1 MLGNRSK
8 MRSYNINE
16 LNYSLWRGKSGTVN
30 SQYVND
36 HEFVKEYRKFG
47 YLRDKIAYN
56 IRQINLLNKRR
67 ANSINQFLQTND
79 TEIFSMILID
89 TEIYFV
95 YAKLLLDSL
104 VPVVKYLENSIPKKM
119 KNSFT
124 NLYNKIKQ
132 DGCSDLLLE
141 HIIQN
146 DSDWFRLWINIP
158 RNSMFVHDFT
168 TNGYGG
174 GFHEIDIG
182 ITKSSD
188 LGKEQRIHDRVAMIK
203 NNHLQDVPD
212 LQLLDSRKEKNTYQI
227 LRQLDRNSEK
237 LSLSEIKKLEEIHKQ
252 IGGMFP
258 YIIEVNRKLQ
268 RFLWIFEGW
277 TRQKIAQ
284 SKFGNDLIIN

>member
-1 MLGNRSK
+1 MMKN
-8 MRSYNINE
+8 YIIDE
-16 LNYSLWRGKSGTVN
+16 LAYSLWRGKSGTVN

-36 HEFVKEYRKFG
+36 HEFVRDYRKFG
-47 YLRDKIAYN
+47 QLRSKIAHN

-67 ANSINQFLQTND
+67 AITVNQFLQTND
-79 TEIFSMILID
+79 GETFSMILID

-104 VPVVKYLENSIPKKM
+104 VPVVKYLENSIPQKM
-119 KNSFT
+119 KNNFT
-124 NLYNKIKQ
+124 SLYKEIKEK
-132 DGCSDLLLE
+132 GCSDQLLQ
-141 HIIQN
+141 HIIEN

-158 RNSMFVHDFT
+158 RNSIFVHDFT

-188 LGKEQRIHDRVAMIK
+188 LGKEQRIHDRIAMIK

-212 LQLLDSRKEKNTYQI
+212 LQSLDNRKEKNTYQI
-227 LRQLDRNSEK
+227 LRQLDRNCEK
-237 LSLSEIKKLEEIHKQ
+237 LSLDEIEKLEELHKK